1 MSTRTNIHFNHGKDL
16 CANIYRHS
24 DGYPGKVVNGEEIEY
39 GMLSDL
45 LKFFRELKANV
56 GDTRFNCAEYLAAKF
71 LVWQAKENARR
82 YEGMVDGKAK
92 YVDTHYLEFLSVSP
106 CVQDHGDIEFIY
118 EVNCDKFDDEGFPV
132 VRWKAASGSRFKTV
146 KLGVAPATKAA
157 V

>member
-1 MSTRTNIHFNHGKDL
+1 MSTRTNIHFNHGKSL

-56 GDTRFNCAEYLAAKF
+56 GDSRFGCAEYLAAKF
-71 LVWQAKENARR
+71 LVWQAKEYAVAHGYN
-82 YEGMVDGKAK
+82 DGEF
-92 YVDTHYLEFLSVSP
+92 TQTPSHYLDFLSVSP
-106 CVQDHGDIEFIY
+106 CIEDHGDIEFIY
-118 EVNCDKFDDEGFPV
+118 EVDCDKHDAEGFPV
-132 VRWKAASGSRFKTV
+132 VRWKPCRGRFKTV
-146 KLGVAPATKAA
+146 KLGTPVATKAA